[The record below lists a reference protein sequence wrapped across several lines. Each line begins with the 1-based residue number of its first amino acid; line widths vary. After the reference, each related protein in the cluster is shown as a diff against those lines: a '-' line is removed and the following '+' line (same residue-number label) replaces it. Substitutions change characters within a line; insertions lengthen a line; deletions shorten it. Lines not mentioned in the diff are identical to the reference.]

1 MFAQYEEKMNN
12 SITIIIMKTIS
23 RLFLIAGLAS
33 LSACTPSQKNM
44 EAQEAASE
52 GKNQVIETI
61 MSRRSIRK
69 YKQQPVEQ
77 EKLRQILECGI
88 NAPNGQNKQSW
99 EIRVVNQEFIS
110 ELDSLNRSLAIAKGA
125 DESKIRHTSYGAP
138 VMIFIAN
145 DTTYDFSQV
154 DCGLLGA
161 NMILTAK
168 SLGLGSCC
176 LGGIAR
182 TMKLPEAESLLKR
195 LDLPE
200 NYNLLYA
207 ISFGYPDESP
217 AAKPRKAEKIKFV
230 E

>member
-1 MFAQYEEKMNN
+1 MNIYLKN
-12 SITIIIMKTIS
+12 YITITIMKTVS
-23 RLFLIAGLAS
+23 RLFLIAGLVS
-33 LSACTPSQKNM
+33 LSACTPSQKNA
-44 EAQEAASE
+44 ETQNVTSE
-52 GKNQVIETI
+52 NQVIETI

-69 YKQQPVEQ
+69 YRQQPVEM
-77 EKLRQILECGI
+77 EKLQQILDCGI

-99 EIRVVNQEFIS
+99 EIRVVNTPEYIS
-110 ELDSLNRSLAIAKGA
+110 ELDSLNRSLALANGIDA
-125 DESKIRHTSYGAP
+125 SKIRHASYGAP

-161 NMILTAK
+161 NMILTAE

-182 TMKLPEAESLLKR
+182 TMRLPEAESLLKR
-195 LDLPE
+195 LELPE

-217 AAKPRKAEKIKFV
+217 AAKPRKAEKIKFI